1 MLKQSLSRRTFL
13 KGAGVVGAGVAASQ
27 VPLRS
32 AHAAEGVAPAVAPD
46 RIVAT
51 TCEMCGNRCGILVAM
66 KDGRPTYITGNPD
79 HPKSKGKVCAKGIA
93 GLRELTNP
101 DRIRQPLKRVADDR
115 YEPIS
120 WEQAYAEIGARYRE
134 VVAQTGPGAVFWVTH
149 PKPTQAWEDRLLA
162 ALGSPNSFT
171 HSSACYTARDVGFI
185 ATLGQLPSSDFGAS
199 RYMVFVGRNPVEAL
213 VPGQIVSIAKAR
225 SKGAK
230 IVVVDPRYNNT
241 AMIADDWLKI
251 RPGTDLA
258 LLLAWANVLVT
269 ENLYDAEFVAQY
281 GSGFEQFAAMIQQY
295 TPEWAA
301 AITDI
306 PAETIER
313 IAQEMAAAKPAV
325 FIDPSWHGAFGSQ
338 YINSTQTARAVA
350 ILNALLGN
358 INRAG
363 GLIFAKSAKLG
374 NLDPEKYPAP
384 PEPELPRADGAGE
397 KDGYPVAIA
406 HKGLVQAIPELIEQ
420 GKLRVGFMY
429 HMNLARSIPDRQ
441 RAVAALKKLDL
452 FVAIDPYPS
461 ETAMLAHYI
470 LPESLYLERDEM
482 VDGVSSKEPVV
493 AVRQKVVE
501 PAFDTRPAAQILI
514 ELAQALGVGEY
525 FNFTLEEYNNARLAP
540 LGLTFADLKEMG
552 VAPAGDKW
560 EEGMPAELKTPSKK
574 VEFYSTKF
582 EKAGYDPLPN
592 WQPPLTAPVAGDPSS
607 FRLIH
612 GHQAVHTH
620 ASSANNVQLMGFTRR
635 YKLERLWINDARAA
649 ALGIGDGDWVVVSNE
664 LATGT
669 VRAHVTAGIHPES
682 VFLPGAYGRFSPQ
695 LAIANGFGLAPN
707 DFTAYANEPIAGH
720 AMMSEVIVSV
730 RAATP
735 EEVAAAEAHEQALA
749 AMWKSAAMQPGRV

>member
-1 MLKQSLSRRTFL
+1 MLRRSLDRRTFL
-13 KGAGVVGAGVAASQ
+13 KSAGVVGAGVAAGQ
-27 VPLRS
+27 VCSRRV
-32 AHAAEGVAPAVAPD
+32 HATDGVAPAIAPD
-46 RIVAT
+46 RIIPT

-79 HPKSKGKVCAKGIA
+79 HPRSRGKACAKGLA
-93 GLRELTNP
+93 GLRELTTP
-101 DRIRQPLKRVADDR
+101 DRIRQPLKRVADGQ

-134 VVAQTGPGAVFWVTH
+134 VVARTGPGAVFWVTH
-149 PKPTQAWEDRLLA
+149 TKPTYAWETRLLT
-162 ALGSPNSFT
+162 ALGSPNIFT
-171 HSSACYTARDVGFI
+171 HCSVCNTARDVGFI
-185 ATLGQLPSSDFGAS
+185 ATLGQLPSADYGAS
-199 RYMVFVGRNPVEAL
+199 KYMVFIGRNPMEAL
-213 VPGQIVSIAKAR
+213 VPGQIVSITRAH

-251 RPGTDLA
+251 RAGTDLA

-269 ENLYDAEFVAQY
+269 EDLYDAEFVAQY

-306 PAETIER
+306 AAETIKR
-313 IAQEMAAAKPAV
+313 IAREMAAAKPAA

-350 ILNALLGN
+350 IVNALLGN

-363 GLIFAKSAKLG
+363 GLIFTKSAKLG

-384 PEPELPRADGAGE
+384 PKPKLPRADGAGE
-397 KDGYPVAIA
+397 KGGYPLAFEHRGI
-406 HKGLVQAIPELIEQ
+406 VQAVPELIEQ

-429 HMNLARSIPDRQ
+429 HMNLVRTSTDRH

-461 ETAMLAHYI
+461 ETALLAHYI

-482 VDGVSSKEPVV
+482 VDGVSSKEPIV

-501 PAFDTRPAAQILI
+501 PAYDTRSAAQILI

-525 FNFTLEEYNNARLAP
+525 FNFTLEEYNNALLAP
-540 LGLTFADLKEMG
+540 LGLTFDELKEMG
-552 VAPAGDKW
+552 IAPAGEKW

-574 VEFYSTKF
+574 IEFFSTRF
-582 EKAGYDPLPN
+582 EEAGYDPLPN
-592 WQPPLTAPVAGDPSS
+592 WQAPVTAPVAGDPTS

-612 GHQAVHTH
+612 GHQAAQTH
-620 ASSANNVQLMGFTRR
+620 ATSTNNVQLMGFTRR
-635 YKLERLWINDARAA
+635 YHLERLWINEARAA
-649 ALGIGDGDWVVVSNE
+649 ALGIREGDWVVVSND
-664 LATGT
+664 LASGV

-682 VFLPGAYGRFSPQ
+682 VFLPGSYGRFSPK
-695 LAIANGFGLAPN
+695 LTIANGFGLSPN
-707 DFTAYANEPIAGH
+707 DFMPYA
-720 AMMSEVIVSV
+720 
-730 RAATP
+730 
-735 EEVAAAEAHEQALA
+735 
-749 AMWKSAAMQPGRV
+749 